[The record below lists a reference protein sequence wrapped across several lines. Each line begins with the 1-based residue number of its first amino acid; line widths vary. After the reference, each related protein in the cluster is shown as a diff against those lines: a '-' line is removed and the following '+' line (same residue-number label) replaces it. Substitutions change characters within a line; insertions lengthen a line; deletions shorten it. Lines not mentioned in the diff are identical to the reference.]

1 MKRITLH
8 GIDGLNVI
16 TLIRWMCRIA
26 FAGCFGMTFAIV
38 LIFAR
43 WSIETKQRDQTTEFT
58 ALRLQVENDQLRQAI
73 AEMSR
78 NMKPVKGGNK
88 SVGGDQ

>member
-1 MKRITLH
+1 MFRFMFKDIDSINIITL
-8 GIDGLNVI
+8 V
-16 TLIRWMCRIA
+16 RWLCRIA

-58 ALRLQVENDQLRQAI
+58 ALRLQVENEQLRQAV

-88 SVGGDQ
+88 SVGGE

>member
-1 MKRITLH
+1 MFRFMFKDIDSINIITL
-8 GIDGLNVI
+8 V
-16 TLIRWMCRIA
+16 RWMCRIA

-88 SVGGDQ
+88 SVGGE

>member
-1 MKRITLH
+1 
-8 GIDGLNVI
+8 
-16 TLIRWMCRIA
+16 
-26 FAGCFGMTFAIV
+26 MTFAIV

-88 SVGGDQ
+88 SVGGE

>member
-1 MKRITLH
+1 MFRFMFKDIDSINIITL
-8 GIDGLNVI
+8 V
-16 TLIRWMCRIA
+16 RWLCRIA

-78 NMKPVKGGNK
+78 NMKPAKVGNK
-88 SVGGDQ
+88 SVGGE